1 MVARGGAR
9 GGAGPVRAVARAR
22 DAVRERP
29 AVPPDP
35 PAVRVARSALSV
47 LRGRIGG
54 VAQTAAKKKSAT
66 AEQSPAKGGG
76 GRPRLM
82 LMDGHSLA
90 YRAFFALPA
99 ENFTTST
106 GQPTNAIYGF
116 ASMLANT
123 LRDEQP
129 THFAVAFDVSRK
141 TWRAEEFTEYKA
153 NRAKTPDEFRGQV
166 ELIGELLDT
175 MHADRF
181 AVEGFEADDIIA
193 TLATRAEAAGFDVL
207 IVTGDRDS
215 FQLVSEHTT
224 VLYPTKGVSELTRYT
239 PEKVEERYGL
249 TPAQYP
255 DFAALRGDPSDNLP
269 GIPGVGEKTAAKWIT
284 QFGSFAELVERAEE
298 VKGKAGQNFRDHLE
312 AVKLNRRLTEMVRDV
327 PLDKGPE
334 DLERAPYDRK
344 QLAVL
349 LDTLEIRN
357 PSLRERL
364 LAVDPGAEQEQEP
377 VTEDV
382 ALDATLVPAN
392 GKLAPWLEE
401 HGNAVLGVA
410 TVDTWK
416 LGAGEVAEVG
426 LAAAGGAAAWFE
438 PSALDEDDERAFA
451 DWLGDPE
458 RPKVIHDAKG
468 LMRVFGEHGM
478 RVAGVSMDTA
488 LGAYLVKPGRRTF
501 ALDALSLEYLGREL
515 VPAQESDG
523 QLAFGADDETQ
534 ARTLMVEARTILD
547 LGTAL
552 GARLPEVGAE
562 GLLTDIELPTSALLA
577 RMERAGIAADREH
590 LEEMER
596 QFAGAVEQAVREAH
610 AAVGH
615 EFNLGSPKQLQEVLF
630 GELNLPKT
638 RKTKTGYTTDA
649 DSLAWLAGQT
659 EHELPVIMLRH
670 REQAKL
676 RSTVEGLIKSIAPD
690 GRIHTTFNQT
700 VAATGRLSSTD
711 PNLQNIPVRTDEGR
725 AIRRGFVV
733 GEGYEAL
740 MTADYS
746 QIELRV
752 MAHLSEDE
760 GLIAAF
766 TSGEDLH
773 RTVAGYVF
781 NVEPA
786 AVDAEMR
793 RKIKAMS
800 YGLAYG
806 LSAFGLS
813 QQLAIDPGEARALM
827 DTYFERFG
835 GVRDY
840 LHRVVEEARATG
852 YTATMLGRRRYL
864 PDLNSDNR
872 QRREAAERM
881 ALNAPIQGTAA
892 DIVKIAMLG
901 VDRALREAELTSR
914 TLLQV
919 HDEIVLELAPGE
931 REPVEEILRREMA
944 AAAQLRAPLTV
955 SVGVGPNWEA
965 AAH

>member
-1 MVARGGAR
+1 
-9 GGAGPVRAVARAR
+9 
-22 DAVRERP
+22 
-29 AVPPDP
+29 
-35 PAVRVARSALSV
+35 
-47 LRGRIGG
+47 
-54 VAQTAAKKKSAT
+54 
-66 AEQSPAKGGG
+66 
-76 GRPRLM
+76 M

-99 ENFTTST
+99 ENFTTAT

-123 LRDEQP
+123 LRDEAP

-141 TWRAEEFTEYKA
+141 TWRSAEFTEYKA
-153 NRAKTPDEFRGQV
+153 NRSKTPDEFKGQV
-166 ELIGELLDT
+166 ELIGELLDA
-175 MHADRF
+175 MHTPRF
-181 AVEGFEADDIIA
+181 AVDGFEADDVIA
-193 TLATRAEAAGFDVL
+193 TLATQAEAEGFDVL

-215 FQLVSEHTT
+215 FQLVTDHVT

-239 PEKVEERYGL
+239 PEKVQEKYGL

-269 GIPGVGEKTAAKWIT
+269 GIPGVGEKTAAKWIN

-298 VKGKAGQNFRDHLE
+298 VKGKAGANLREHLD

-327 PLDKGPE
+327 ELPKGVT
-334 DLERAPYDRK
+334 DLERAPYDRT
-344 QLAVL
+344 AIAMI

-364 LAVDPGAEQEQEP
+364 FAVDPGAAEAEETPAEP
-377 VTEDV
+377 GVE
-382 ALDATLVPAN
+382 LD
-392 GKLAPWLEE
+392 GKVLGTGELAPWLAE
-401 HGNAVLGVA
+401 HGTAVLGLA
-410 TVDTWK
+410 SVDTWA
-416 LGAGEVAEVG
+416 LGAGSVTEIA
-426 LAAAGGAAAWFE
+426 LAAAGGEAAWFD
-438 PSALDEDDERAFA
+438 PSALDEADEKAFA
-451 DWLGDPE
+451 QWLADAAK
-458 RPKVIHDAKG
+458 PKVLHNAKG
-468 LMRVFGEHGM
+468 VMRVFAEHGWS
-478 RVAGVSMDTA
+478 VEGITMDTA
-488 LGAYLVKPGRRTF
+488 LAAYLVKPGRRSF

-515 VPAQESDG
+515 APAAAADG
-523 QLAFGADDETQ
+523 QLAFGTDEDDQAEADALMVQ
-534 ARTLMVEARTILD
+534 ARAILD
-547 LGTAL
+547 LGEAF
-552 GARLPEVGAE
+552 GERLKEVGAAE
-562 GLLTDIELPTSALLA
+562 LLTDIELPTSVLLA
-577 RMERAGIAADREH
+577 RLERYGIAADRAH
-590 LEEMER
+590 LESME
-596 QFAGAVEQAVREAH
+596 QMFAGAVQQAVKEAH
-610 AAVGH
+610 ASVGH
-615 EFNLGSPKQLQEVLF
+615 EFNLGSPKQLQEVFF
-630 GELNLPKT
+630 GELDLPKT
-638 RKTKTGYTTDA
+638 KKTKTGYTTDA
-649 DSLAWLAGQT
+649 DALAWLATQT
-659 EHELPVIMLRH
+659 DHELPVIMLRH

-676 RSTVEGLIKSIAPD
+676 RVTVEGLIKTIAAD

-733 GEGYEAL
+733 GEGFETL

-752 MAHLSEDE
+752 MAHLSQDE
-760 GLIAAF
+760 GLIEAF

-773 RTVAGYVF
+773 TTVGAQVF
-781 NVEPA
+781 GVEPS

-813 QQLAIDPGEARALM
+813 QQLNIEAGEARALM

-840 LHRVVEEARATG
+840 LRRAVDEARATG
-852 YTATMLGRRRYL
+852 YTETMLGRRRYL

-872 QRREAAERM
+872 QRREMAERM

-892 DIVKIAMLG
+892 DIVKIAMLN
-901 VDRALREAELTSR
+901 VDKALTEAKLTSR
-914 TLLQV
+914 MLLQV
-919 HDEIVLELAPGE
+919 HDEIVLEIAPGE
-931 REPVEEILRREMA
+931 AAAAEQLVRREMA
-944 AAAQLRAPLTV
+944 AAVALRAPLDV
-955 SVGVGPNWEA
+955 SVGLGTDWES

>member
-1 MVARGGAR
+1 MAETASKKTDNSPGG
-9 GGAGPVRAVARAR
+9 
-22 DAVRERP
+22 
-29 AVPPDP
+29 
-35 PAVRVARSALSV
+35 S
-47 LRGRIGG
+47 
-54 VAQTAAKKKSAT
+54 
-66 AEQSPAKGGG
+66 
-76 GRPRLM
+76 RPRLM

-99 ENFTTST
+99 ENFTTAT

-123 LRDEQP
+123 LRDEAP

-141 TWRAEEFTEYKA
+141 TWRSEEFTEYKA
-153 NRAKTPDEFRGQV
+153 NRSKTPDEFKGQV
-166 ELIGELLDT
+166 ELIGELLDA
-175 MHADRF
+175 MHVSRF
-181 AVEGFEADDIIA
+181 AVDGFEADDIIA
-193 TLATRAEAAGFDVL
+193 TLATQAEAAGFEVL

-224 VLYPTKGVSELTRYT
+224 VLYPTKGVSELTRFT
-239 PEKVEERYGL
+239 PEKVFEKYGL

-269 GIPGVGEKTAAKWIT
+269 GIPGVGEKTAAKWIN
-284 QFGSFAELVERAEE
+284 QFGSFADLVERVEE
-298 VKGKAGQNFRDHLE
+298 VKGKAGQNLREHLE
-312 AVKLNRRLTEMVRDV
+312 AVKLNRRLTEMVRTV
-327 PLDKGPE
+327 ELPKTVA

-344 QLAVL
+344 TLAMI

-364 LAVDPGAEQEQEP
+364 LAVDPGAEEAESTP
-377 VTEDV
+377 VVTAGVE
-382 ALDATLVPAN
+382 LDGTVVGTGELSA
-392 GKLAPWLEE
+392 WLTE
-401 HGNAVLGVA
+401 HGTQTLGVA
-410 TVDTWK
+410 TVDTWG
-416 LGAGEVAEVG
+416 LGTGSVAEIA
-426 LAAAGGAAAWFE
+426 LAAAGGPAAWID
-438 PSALDEDDERAFA
+438 PTQLDEADEKALTGWLA
-451 DWLGDPE
+451 DAA
-458 RPKVIHDAKG
+458 RPKVFHNAKG
-468 LMRVFGEHGM
+468 AMRVFAEHGWSI
-478 RVAGVSMDTA
+478 AGVSMDTA
-488 LGAYLVKPGRRTF
+488 LAAYLVKPGRRSF
-501 ALDALSLEYLGREL
+501 DLDALSLEYLGREL
-515 VPAQESDG
+515 APAAAADG
-523 QLAFGADDETQ
+523 QLAFGADDGAEAEALMVQ
-534 ARTLMVEARTILD
+534 ARAILD
-547 LGTAL
+547 LGEAFE
-552 GARLPEVGAE
+552 ARLTEVGAAD
-562 GLLTDIELPTSALLA
+562 LLRDMELPTSALLA
-577 RMERAGIAADREH
+577 RMERHGIAADRAH
-590 LEEMER
+590 LEAME
-596 QFAGAVEQAVREAH
+596 QMFAGAVQQAVKEAH
-610 AAVGH
+610 AAAGH

-630 GELNLPKT
+630 GELGLPRTK
-638 RKTKTGYTTDA
+638 KTKTGYTTDA
-649 DSLAWLAGQT
+649 DALAWLATQT
-659 EHELPVIMLRH
+659 DNELPVIMLRH

-676 RSTVEGLIKSIAPD
+676 RVTVEGLIKTIAAD

-733 GEGYEAL
+733 GEGYESL

-760 GLIAAF
+760 GLIEAF

-773 RTVAGYVF
+773 TTVASQVF
-781 NVEPA
+781 AVERD

-813 QQLAIDPGEARALM
+813 QQLNIEAGEARALM

-835 GVRDY
+835 GVQDY
-840 LHRVVEEARATG
+840 LRRVVDEARATG
-852 YTATMLGRRRYL
+852 YTATLFGRRRYL

-892 DIVKIAMLG
+892 DIVKIAMLNVG
-901 VDRALREAELTSR
+901 KALSEAELTSR
-914 TLLQV
+914 MLLQV
-919 HDEIVLELAPGE
+919 HDEIVLEIAPGE
-931 REPVEEILRREMA
+931 RDRVEEIVRREMA
-944 AAAQLRAPLTV
+944 GAVQLRAPLDV
-955 SVGVGPNWEA
+955 SVGVGPDWES

>member
-1 MVARGGAR
+1 
-9 GGAGPVRAVARAR
+9 
-22 DAVRERP
+22 
-29 AVPPDP
+29 
-35 PAVRVARSALSV
+35 
-47 LRGRIGG
+47 
-54 VAQTAAKKKSAT
+54 
-66 AEQSPAKGGG
+66 
-76 GRPRLM
+76 M

-99 ENFTTST
+99 ENFTTAT

-123 LRDEQP
+123 LRDEAP

-141 TWRAEEFTEYKA
+141 TWRSAEFTEYKA
-153 NRAKTPDEFRGQV
+153 NRSKTPDEFKGQV
-166 ELIGELLDT
+166 ELIGELLDA
-175 MHADRF
+175 MHTPRF
-181 AVEGFEADDIIA
+181 AVDGFEADDVIA
-193 TLATRAEAAGFDVL
+193 TLATQAEAEGFDVL

-215 FQLVSEHTT
+215 FQLVTDHVT

-239 PEKVEERYGL
+239 PEKVQEKYGL

-269 GIPGVGEKTAAKWIT
+269 GIPGVGEKTAAKWIN

-298 VKGKAGQNFRDHLE
+298 VKGKAGANLREHLD

-327 PLDKGPE
+327 ELPKGVT
-334 DLERAPYDRK
+334 DLERAPYDRT
-344 QLAVL
+344 AIAMI

-364 LAVDPGAEQEQEP
+364 FAVDPGAAEAEETPAEP
-377 VTEDV
+377 GVE
-382 ALDATLVPAN
+382 LD
-392 GKLAPWLEE
+392 GKVLGTGELAPWLAE
-401 HGNAVLGVA
+401 HGTAVLGLA
-410 TVDTWK
+410 SVDTWA
-416 LGAGEVAEVG
+416 LGAGSVTEIA
-426 LAAAGGAAAWFE
+426 LAAAGGEAAWFD
-438 PSALDEDDERAFA
+438 PSALDEADEKAFA
-451 DWLGDPE
+451 QWLADAAK
-458 RPKVIHDAKG
+458 PKVLHNAKG
-468 LMRVFGEHGM
+468 VMRVFAEHGWS
-478 RVAGVSMDTA
+478 VEGITMDTA
-488 LGAYLVKPGRRTF
+488 LAAYLVKPGRRSF

-515 VPAQESDG
+515 APAAAADG
-523 QLAFGADDETQ
+523 QLAFGTDEDDQAEADALMVQ
-534 ARTLMVEARTILD
+534 ARAILD
-547 LGTAL
+547 LGEAF
-552 GARLPEVGAE
+552 GERLKEVGAAE
-562 GLLTDIELPTSALLA
+562 LLTDIELPTSVLLA
-577 RMERAGIAADREH
+577 RLERYGIAADRAH
-590 LEEMER
+590 LESME
-596 QFAGAVEQAVREAH
+596 QMFAGAVQQAVKEAH
-610 AAVGH
+610 ASVGH
-615 EFNLGSPKQLQEVLF
+615 EFNLGSPKQLQEVFF
-630 GELNLPKT
+630 GELDLPKT
-638 RKTKTGYTTDA
+638 KKTKTGYTTDA
-649 DSLAWLAGQT
+649 DALAWLATQT
-659 EHELPVIMLRH
+659 DHELPVIMLRH

-676 RSTVEGLIKSIAPD
+676 RVTVEGLIKTIAAD

-733 GEGYEAL
+733 GEGFETL

-752 MAHLSEDE
+752 MAHLSQDE
-760 GLIAAF
+760 GLIEAF

-773 RTVAGYVF
+773 TTVGAQVF
-781 NVEPA
+781 GVEPS

-813 QQLAIDPGEARALM
+813 QQLNIEAGEARALM

-840 LHRVVEEARATG
+840 LRRAVDEARATG
-852 YTATMLGRRRYL
+852 YTETMLGRRRYL

-872 QRREAAERM
+872 QRREMAERM

-892 DIVKIAMLG
+892 DIVKIAMLN
-901 VDRALREAELTSR
+901 VDKALTEAKLTSR
-914 TLLQV
+914 MLLQV
-919 HDEIVLELAPGE
+919 HDEIVLEIAPGE
-931 REPVEEILRREMA
+931 AAAAEELVRREMA
-944 AAAQLRAPLTV
+944 AAVALRAPLDV
-955 SVGVGPNWEA
+955 SVGLGTDWES